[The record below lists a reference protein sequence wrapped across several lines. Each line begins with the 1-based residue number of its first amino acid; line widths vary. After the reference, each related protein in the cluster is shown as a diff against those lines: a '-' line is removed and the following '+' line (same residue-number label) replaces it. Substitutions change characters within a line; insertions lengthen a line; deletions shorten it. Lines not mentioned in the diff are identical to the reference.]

1 MIVYHGGYTSVVEPK
16 IITPSRSLDFG
27 SGFYATTSLEQA
39 QKWSLIKKD
48 RFHYDEAVVSWYEF
62 DDTVFDSTFYKCLF
76 FKKANEEWLDF
87 VISNR
92 RNINFNY
99 DYDIVR
105 GAVAN
110 DNVYASLN
118 LYENGFISKE
128 DLLKELRTWV
138 YVDQICFHTKKS
150 LECLKYIKSEEVK

>member
-48 RFHYDEAVVSWYEF
+48 RF
-62 DDTVFDSTFYKCLF
+62 
-76 FKKANEEWLDF
+76 
-87 VISNR
+87 
-92 RNINFNY
+92 
-99 DYDIVR
+99 
-105 GAVAN
+105 
-110 DNVYASLN
+110 
-118 LYENGFISKE
+118 
-128 DLLKELRTWV
+128 
-138 YVDQICFHTKKS
+138 QICFHTKKS